1 MLGMKYLHHSLP
13 WQNHWPLQITML
25 ILNTKHR
32 LLMKTKY
39 VWNMCIQMVLEWH
52 SVRQCCLLPYI
63 HCSEARIACYFGWRP
78 ARCVEMYLCVC
89 VILKFNL
96 HCQVGS
102 LSGCPN
108 MVNLGLR
115 PANERWR
122 YLVTMFLI
130 GWARALTNMAGF
142 MLMRSQGLVSCE
154 WSSVKDIAT
163 INLLMYSEM
172 WPDPQDVI
180 LMA

>member
-1 MLGMKYLHHSLP
+1 MAKSLAFADE
-13 WQNHWPLQITML
+13 ITML

-102 LSGCPN
+102 LSGYAN
-108 MVNLGLR
+108 MAKSRFVSSQWEMALISNDVSHWLGASSDKYGWVH
-115 PANERWR
+115 ANEEPRPC
-122 YLVTMFLI
+122 I
-130 GWARALTNMAGF
+130 
-142 MLMRSQGLVSCE
+142 
-154 WSSVKDIAT
+154 
-163 INLLMYSEM
+163 M
-172 WPDPQDVI
+172 WMI
-180 LMA
+180 